1 MFLFGR
7 DVDEHQR
14 LAVAS
19 QAVLQE
25 MSQFR
30 IPEQISTLNPM
41 TAQQLRNF
49 PIGNVG
55 VLLSESH
62 DDVAQV

>member
-1 MFLFGR
+1 MGSYFRGMRELLPKRVESLVHVFLLGR
-7 DVDEHQR
+7 DIDEHQR

-30 IPEQISTLNPM
+30 IPEQISTLISTDAN
-41 TAQQLRNF
+41 N
-49 PIGNVG
+49 
-55 VLLSESH
+55 
-62 DDVAQV
+62 